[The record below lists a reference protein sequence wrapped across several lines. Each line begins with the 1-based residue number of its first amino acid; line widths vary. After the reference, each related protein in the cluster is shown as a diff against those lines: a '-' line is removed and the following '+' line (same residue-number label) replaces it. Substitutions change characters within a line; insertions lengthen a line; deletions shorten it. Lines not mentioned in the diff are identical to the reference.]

1 MQMSTRGIRNCNPGN
16 LRKSK
21 DNWRGLRKEQTD
33 KEFFQFVTPE
43 YGYRAMIITIRNYN
57 RRYGLNTVSKIIN
70 RYAPPVENHTDNYID
85 YVAKQMGVD
94 PNEVIDTGNKETMIE
109 MVCAMSFIE
118 NGKKAIRCEVE
129 RGWEL
134 SLS

>member
-1 MQMSTRGIRNCNPGN
+1 MSTRGIRNCNPGN

-21 DNWRGLRKEQTD
+21 DNWKGLRKEQTD
-33 KEFFQFVTPE
+33 KEFFQFITPE

-70 RYAPPVENHTDNYID
+70 RYAPPIENHTDNYIN

-94 PNEVIDTGNKETMIE
+94 PNEVIDTENKETMIE
-109 MVCAMSFIE
+109 MVCAMSFVE

>member
-70 RYAPPVENHTDNYID
+70 RYAPPIENHTDNYIN

-94 PNEVIDTGNKETMIE
+94 PNEVIDTENKETMVE
-109 MVCAMSFIE
+109 MVCAMSFVE

>member
-21 DNWRGLRKEQTD
+21 DNWRGLRKERTD

-70 RYAPPVENHTDNYID
+70 RYAPPIENHTDKYIN
-85 YVAKQMGVD
+85 YVAREMRVD
-94 PNEVIDTGNKETMIE
+94 PNEVIDTNDEATMVE
-109 MVCAMSFIE
+109 MVCAMSFVE

>member
-33 KEFFQFVTPE
+33 REFFQFITPE

-70 RYAPPVENHTDNYID
+70 RYAPPIENHTDNYIN

-94 PNEVIDTGNKETMIE
+94 PNEVIDTENKETMIE
-109 MVCAMSFIE
+109 MVCAMSFVE

>member
-33 KEFFQFVTPE
+33 REFFQFITPE

-70 RYAPPVENHTDNYID
+70 RYAPPIENHTDNYIN

-94 PNEVIDTGNKETMIE
+94 PNEVIDTANKETMIE
-109 MVCAMSFIE
+109 MVCAMSFVE

>member
-1 MQMSTRGIRNCNPGN
+1 MSTRGIRNCNPGN

-21 DNWRGLRKEQTD
+21 DNWKGLRKEQTD

-70 RYAPPVENHTDNYID
+70 RYAPPIENHTDNYIN

-94 PNEVIDTGNKETMIE
+94 PNEVIDTKDKETMVE
-109 MVCAMSFIE
+109 MVCAMSFVE

>member
-1 MQMSTRGIRNCNPGN
+1 MSTRGIRNCNPGN

-70 RYAPPVENHTDNYID
+70 RYAPPVENHTDNYIN

-94 PNEVIDTGNKETMIE
+94 PNEVIDTEHKETMIE
-109 MVCAMSFIE
+109 MVCAMSFVE